1 MTFDPFWI
9 IHLILRLV
17 LKIFDISTLR
27 ISLWLFEH
35 HTFQKQKSLSLFPS
49 QILVYTIGF
58 CSSIS
63 LFIWRFTFSE
73 LFCKNIKLK
82 WEDIWAQIYASI
94 KTIDKSFMTSLKNYL
109 QQTHI
114 VFKISS
120 TQINVHTDTS

>member
-27 ISLWLFEH
+27 ISLWLFKH

-63 LFIWRFTFSE
+63 LFVWRFTFSE

-94 KTIDKSFMTSLKNYL
+94 KTIDQSFMTSLKIDS
-109 QQTHI
+109 QQSHI
-114 VFKISS
+114 DVKIIP
-120 TQINVHTDTS
+120 TKIDMHT